1 MGVVITVGSKS
12 WDLPTFPTAGN
23 TNPEGFRLCDCP
35 QSQAIEKG
43 CDMGA
48 CRNITNIDVKNTW
61 PSVQQKLQQ
70 IYDEVDTEVNANRFL
85 GLLPTLSLIG
95 NTYIKL
101 KQDVQKHKAWLERIK
116 DKSRRQR
123 CCQSN
128 NSIETA
134 ISVDNGLLASIDTM
148 QDNLGTRIK
157 AVQQYEAA
165 ATAGIQDEIAMQ
177 TALNN
182 YNVQAAAAAEQI
194 AESEDKT
201 AEATTS
207 KYVKYIGF
215 GILGIVVVYFAI
227 KMFKK

>member
-23 TNPEGFRLCDCP
+23 TNPEGFKLCDCP
-35 QSQAIEKG
+35 QSKAIEKG

-85 GLLPTLSLIG
+85 GLTPTLALIG
-95 NTYIKL
+95 NTYLKL
-101 KQDVQKHKAWLERIK
+101 KTDVEKHKRWLTRIK
-116 DKSRRQR
+116 DKSKRER
-123 CCQSN
+123 CCQDG
-128 NSIETA
+128 NSIASA
-134 ISVDNGLLASIDTM
+134 ISVDEALLQSIDTM
-148 QDNLGTRIK
+148 QVNLGTRLQ
-157 AVQQYEAA
+157 AVERYEAA
-165 ATAGIQDEIAMQ
+165 ATAGIVDQIALQ

-182 YNVQAAAAAEQI
+182 YNVEAAAAAEQI
-194 AESEDKT
+194 AESEEKE
-201 AEATTS
+201 AESTTS
-207 KYVKYIGF
+207 KYAKYIGF